1 MTRKMLICG
10 ATGFIGRNMAEFFAH
25 QDDIEVTGTYHRSA
39 PFCLPGVRMVQADL
53 TNRGDVEK
61 VVQGMDMVIQAAAT
75 TSGARD
81 IVNSPAYH
89 VTDNAVMNALLFRA
103 CFEQQVEQV
112 LFFSCTTMYPSS
124 DRPLCETDF
133 DANAEIY
140 PHYFG
145 GAWTKV
151 YNEKMCAFYAA
162 QGTGRW
168 TVLRHSNIYGPYDKY
183 DLERSHVMG
192 ATITKVMTT
201 PEGQDIVV
209 WGDGSQARDLLHV
222 DDLKVCVA
230 AVLKRQEDPFALFNA
245 GCGHAICIKDLVR
258 KIIVLSGRDL
268 GIKFDTSKPV
278 VNTSLCLDCTQARRL
293 LGWEPQ
299 ISLDEGIQRTLDWYR
314 EVRPVGLTT

>member
-10 ATGFIGRNMAEFFAH
+10 ATGFIGRNMAEFFAG
-25 QDDIEVTGTYHRSA
+25 QDEIDVTGTYFRSK
-39 PFCLPGVRMVQADL
+39 PQDHPGIRWVRADL
-53 TNRGDVEK
+53 TNRGEVEDV
-61 VVQGMDMVIQAAAT
+61 VNGADVVIQAAAT

-103 CFEQQVEQV
+103 CFEQRVGHV
-112 LFFSCTTMYPSS
+112 LFFSCTTMYPSG
-124 DRPLCETDF
+124 DRPLRETDF

-183 DLERSHVMG
+183 DLERDTRFETYAVTRIRG
-192 ATITKVMTT
+192 AI
-201 PEGQDIVV
+201 
-209 WGDGSQARDLLHV
+209 
-222 DDLKVCVA
+222 
-230 AVLKRQEDPFALFNA
+230 
-245 GCGHAICIKDLVR
+245 
-258 KIIVLSGRDL
+258 
-268 GIKFDTSKPV
+268 
-278 VNTSLCLDCTQARRL
+278 
-293 LGWEPQ
+293 
-299 ISLDEGIQRTLDWYR
+299 LDELRALDWIPRSTRQKARKLENVYVQLESALGR
-314 EVRPVGLTT
+314 SATTEEVAKHMNLSKTAL

>member
-1 MTRKMLICG
+1 MTQKMLICG
-10 ATGFIGRNMAEFFAH
+10 ATGFIGRNMAEFFAG
-25 QDDIEVTGTYHRSA
+25 QKDFEVTGTYCRSE
-39 PFCLPGVRMVQADL
+39 PPDHPNIHWVQADL
-53 TNRGDVEK
+53 TQRGDVET
-61 VVQGMDMVIQAAAT
+61 VVQGMDVVIQAAAT

-103 CFEQQVEQV
+103 CFEQQVGHV
-112 LFFSCTTMYPSS
+112 LFFSCTTMYPTG
-124 DRPLCETDF
+124 DRPLRETDF

-151 YNEKMCAFYAA
+151 YHEKMCAFYAA

-183 DLERSHVMG
+183 DLERSHVFG
-192 ATITKVMTT
+192 ATVTKVMTT
-201 PEGQDIVV
+201 PAGQDIVV

-222 DDLKVCVA
+222 DDLKACVA
-230 AVLKRQEDPFALFNA
+230 AALDRQEDAFALFNV

-268 GIKFDTSKPV
+268 GIKFDTTQPV
-278 VNTSLCLDCTQARRL
+278 VNTSLCLDCTQARQC
-293 LGWEPQ
+293 LGWKPQ
-299 ISLDEGIQRTLDWYR
+299 ISLDEGIRKTLAWYR
-314 EVRPVGLTT
+314 EHRSVGLQT